1 MAPKSSKQAPIDM
14 VLYSWGES
22 AGWMSVALQMLYN
35 GSNTEGLFRSGFME
49 SGTALPSGYV
59 DNNY

>member
-1 MAPKSSKQAPIDM
+1 M